1 MTYTLILPLTINVNN
16 CCALS
21 RSDPL
26 DRQSDF
32 LKSLM
37 KWLENTTFRLV
48 IVENSNADLSWLSII
63 QKQYPNR
70 IEYLSFDGNTY
81 PREFGKGFGE
91 ILSINYAV
99 DNSKFV
105 SEVNYVFKCSGR
117 YFLSELSNIF
127 KSYLENNIKA
137 VIYSTPE
144 HSLGSA
150 CVFFYL
156 SKDIYNRYMRHFIV
170 NDTAGVYFEHGLIHT
185 IQNIPLEN
193 VLQVNKMGMEGNISG
208 TSNKSVIWMQ

>member
-1 MTYTLILPLTINVNN
+1 
-16 CCALS
+16 
-21 RSDPL
+21 
-26 DRQSDF
+26 
-32 LKSLM
+32 M

-63 QKQYPNR
+63 QQQYPNR

-91 ILSINYAV
+91 MLSINYAV

-105 SEVNYVFKCSGR
+105 SEVDYVFKCSGR

-127 KSYLENNIKA
+127 KGPLEDNIKA
-137 VIYSTPE
+137 IIYSISE
-144 HSLGSA
+144 YQLCSG

-156 SKDIYNRYMRHFIV
+156 TKDIYDKYMRNFIV
-170 NDTAGVYFEHGLIHT
+170 NDTAGIYFEHGLEHT
-185 IQNIPLEN
+185 IKNIPAEN
-193 VLQVNKMGMEGNISG
+193 ILHVHKMGIEGNMSG
-208 TSNKSVIWMQ
+208 TANKSVIWMQ